1 MVTNNKKQLEAT
13 DRLCYVQLTCDSYL
27 ILLEFNFYFVFSFEL
42 EANGG
47 FEMTINTSGKT
58 CIYATCILLTISLC
72 AAQQSISNNSIYEP
86 LVQPQAQVGFDPL
99 NPYGITQSN
108 YNPQTNYNP
117 YSSNTYNSPQSPYA
131 NNPYNGV
138 NDIPELSGNPF
149 YDPTKTI
156 SSGRDPSLDTTGTN
170 TYNGLGGTYGVSGT
184 SFGLEG
190 IIDENSFCPEF
201 WFAYR
206 GTCYRFIKS
215 PKRNWYDAKKICQ
228 AYKAELI
235 NVDNIEKHSFI
246 LKQLIVEDQK
256 QNRYYVSAKQV
267 SPNSWTNDDGTGLV
281 VVDDGFAYE
290 ETDFDSDTLQEN
302 LQESNPFYNRYYNRF
317 DPILRR
323 GQISGQNPNQNPS
336 LIPGQNPYD
345 YEKTRLVYGYSRVKE
360 RWMFIPVYEFETH
373 LFICESRT
381 LYNPNNINIQQDDQ
395 RGFDYGLDIR
405 TEFEKIPRGPYF
417 VNQPNDTI
425 FDTGKRKIR
434 NDVTLM
440 CLAAGY
446 PTPTYSWFKEEYVND
461 NLTYHLIDPLADSRF
476 TISGGS
482 LIIYDPDQSRDQGTY
497 HCVAENKFGRI
508 RSESVDLNFGYIM
521 EFNLKRSSEA
531 GKSNWGHAMFCDPPQ
546 RKCPFIPCHFL
557 NENIYVLPLSPWQIT
572 LECSIIGP
580 VISSRISCK
589 KINAYL

>member
-1 MVTNNKKQLEAT
+1 
-13 DRLCYVQLTCDSYL
+13 
-27 ILLEFNFYFVFSFEL
+27 
-42 EANGG
+42 
-47 FEMTINTSGKT
+47 MTINTSST
-58 CIYATCILLTISLC
+58 TSIYATCILLALKLC
-72 AAQQSISNNSIYEP
+72 AAQITVANNSIYEP
-86 LVQPQAQVGFDPL
+86 LAQPQAQVGFDPL
-99 NPYGITQSN
+99 NPYGITQTNYNPQSN
-108 YNPQTNYNP
+108 YNPYGG
-117 YSSNTYNSPQSPYA
+117 STYNSQSPYA
-131 NNPYNGV
+131 NNPYNGA

-156 SSGRDPSLDTTGTN
+156 SSGRDPSLDITGTN
-170 TYNGLGGTYGVSGT
+170 SYNGLGGTYGVSGT
-184 SFGLEG
+184 SFGLDG

-201 WFAYR
+201 WIAYR
-206 GTCYRFIKS
+206 GTCFRFIKS
-215 PKRNWYDAKKICQ
+215 PKRNWHDAKKICQ

-235 NVDNIEKHSFI
+235 SVDNIEKHSFI
-246 LKQLIVEDQK
+246 LKQLIVQDQK
-256 QNRYYVSAKQV
+256 QNRYYLSAKQV

-302 LQESNPFYNRYYNRF
+302 LQENNPFYNRYYNRF
-317 DPILRR
+317 DQILRK
-323 GQISGQNPNQNPS
+323 GQVSGQSPGQNLNQ
-336 LIPGQNPYD
+336 IPGQNPYD
-345 YEKTRLVYGYSRVKE
+345 FEKTRLVYAYSRVKE
-360 RWMFIPVYEFETH
+360 RWMFIPVYEFEMH

-405 TEFEKIPRGPYF
+405 TEFAKIPRGPYF
-417 VNQPNDTI
+417 INQPNDTI

-461 NLTYHLIDPLADSRF
+461 NLTYHMIDPLSDSRF
-476 TISGGS
+476 TISGGN

-546 RKCPFIPCHFL
+546 RKYCF
-557 NENIYVLPLSPWQIT
+557 
-572 LECSIIGP
+572 CSISIAVP
-580 VISSRISCK
+580 
-589 KINAYL
+589 N